1 MSDFN
6 KKQDIK
12 EDKGGIENSTI
23 VNTETTNT
31 AADLKQSTD
40 ANTPSEST
48 DDTKIKDEVTV
59 EPVQHKGIFS
69 SIDSDKVKHIL
80 IYIAMIAIG
89 GILGAVSVYLWRP
102 PVVFNHYSFNLNDVA
117 YEVLKDKT
125 VVFDTDSLNQQ
136 ILYALKSNTDKNGK
150 SVVNREILMPTDGS
164 FIVRTNKDKPY
175 LYAEYNEKD
184 NLYNIY
190 CNIDVLKYPD
200 YGIEFNFKPAIIEIP
215 EEKKLNNVVIVEEQI
230 SASDKNKEL
239 AIIEEKQEK
248 EEEKAL
254 IEADRGERIQEA
266 ASINKAL
273 YVTDDKIKG
282 SLGIKFEGE
291 NGTGTMELTGLTDN
305 SFIFY
310 QYGVA
315 PEDFTVTYPTEATLK
330 NGERITIIVNIVN
343 EEVLNKL
350 PLDPEAK
357 LCYEVKVSGLTQKE
371 EETEAVEDEKEKDNK
386 KSDTSSTH
394 YYN

>member
-125 VVFDTDSLNQQ
+125 VVFDTDSLN
-136 ILYALKSNTDKNGK
+136 
-150 SVVNREILMPTDGS
+150 
-164 FIVRTNKDKPY
+164 
-175 LYAEYNEKD
+175 
-184 NLYNIY
+184 
-190 CNIDVLKYPD
+190 
-200 YGIEFNFKPAIIEIP
+200 
-215 EEKKLNNVVIVEEQI
+215 
-230 SASDKNKEL
+230 
-239 AIIEEKQEK
+239 
-248 EEEKAL
+248 
-254 IEADRGERIQEA
+254 
-266 ASINKAL
+266 
-273 YVTDDKIKG
+273 
-282 SLGIKFEGE
+282 
-291 NGTGTMELTGLTDN
+291 
-305 SFIFY
+305 
-310 QYGVA
+310 
-315 PEDFTVTYPTEATLK
+315 
-330 NGERITIIVNIVN
+330 
-343 EEVLNKL
+343 
-350 PLDPEAK
+350 
-357 LCYEVKVSGLTQKE
+357 
-371 EETEAVEDEKEKDNK
+371 
-386 KSDTSSTH
+386 
-394 YYN
+394 